1 VPVGKAVTFE
11 QHGNR
16 LFAGNDSVK
25 AGRFKVHVAMP
36 SSISNNFREA
46 TISLVAKSD
55 AGSMTADYAAGANR
69 GFYVFGTDESV
80 SDTIPPVIKSIYLN
94 HPSFRSGDQVNATP
108 MLIAE
113 IADNRGI
120 NMNTSGVGHQMNV
133 LIDGNRSYSDVAE
146 YYTPAADGS
155 PSGIIA
161 YQLPQLEEG
170 AHSLRLRIWDTSDN
184 SNSETIDFYVSPD
197 RAPVLYDVYSDANPA
212 STQANFYLSHDRP
225 DAQVEVTISI
235 YDMLGQ
241 PVWESVTNGRSDM
254 YLTSPVTWNLQDRA
268 GHRVTRGIYL
278 YRASIREGDNVSNTL
293 THRIAVTG
301 N

>member
-1 VPVGKAVTFE
+1 
-11 QHGNR
+11 
-16 LFAGNDSVK
+16 
-25 AGRFKVHVAMP
+25 M
-36 SSISNNFREA
+36 
-46 TISLVAKSD
+46 
-55 AGSMTADYAAGANR
+55 
-69 GFYVFGTDESV
+69 
-80 SDTIPPVIKSIYLN
+80 
-94 HPSFRSGDQVNATP
+94 
-108 MLIAE
+108 
-113 IADNRGI
+113 
-120 NMNTSGVGHQMNV
+120 
-133 LIDGNRSYSDVAE
+133 
-146 YYTPAADGS
+146 
-155 PSGIIA
+155 
-161 YQLPQLEEG
+161 
-170 AHSLRLRIWDTSDN
+170 
-184 SNSETIDFYVSPD
+184 SPD

-212 STQANFYLSHDRP
+212 SVQANFYLSHDRP